1 MPVHAV
7 QTLRYLRWLFAFTV
21 GAGVLFP
28 SLALLGVPDT
38 PQHGWST
45 SAGDVLW
52 LTALFAPGPA
62 VLGRYGN
69 YAINRAE
76 RGVPG
81 WPAPPVIGGAAIGA
95 LIASTFQL
103 VDGVTDP
110 TSGIIMAIP
119 GMLLAIQTVG
129 ALAGAVITAVAQK
142 LLAGS
147 GVHPRR

>member
-7 QTLRYLRWLFAFTV
+7 PTTRYLRWLFAIIV
-21 GAGVLFP
+21 GAAVLFP
-28 SLALLGVPDT
+28 SLVLLGVPDT

-52 LTALFAPGPA
+52 LTTLFAPGPA
-62 VLGRYGN
+62 VLGWYGN
-69 YAINRAE
+69 YAIDRAE

-81 WPAPPVIGGAAIGA
+81 WPAPPVIGGA
-95 LIASTFQL
+95 
-103 VDGVTDP
+103 VV
-110 TSGIIMAIP
+110 
-119 GMLLAIQTVG
+119 
-129 ALAGAVITAVAQK
+129 TAVAQK

>member
-7 QTLRYLRWLFAFTV
+7 PTTRYLRWLFAIIV
-21 GAGVLFP
+21 GAAVLFP
-28 SLALLGVPDT
+28 SLVLLGVPDT

-52 LTALFAPGPA
+52 LTTLFAPGPA
-62 VLGRYGN
+62 VLAWYGCR
-69 YAINRAE
+69 AINRAE

-95 LIASTFQL
+95 LIVSAFQL

-110 TSGIIMAIP
+110 TSGVIMAIP